1 MDLER
6 SPPPPPPE
14 GGGGGGGGG
23 GASCSICLD
32 PVVAGGRSVARL
44 QCGHEFHLDCIG
56 SAFNA
61 KGAMQCP
68 NCRKIEKGRWLYA
81 SGHHPSPDIDIG
93 GWVTG
98 ETYDIT
104 SDIPFGFQWCPF
116 SGFTQL
122 ASVFEEGEAEQTS
135 YHTVGDHSNAASSSL
150 VCPYLALRGFLHPV
164 HVPSSSSSGA
174 ENSSFHR
181 HPTSLEGHAAHDL
194 SNTQVFHATESR
206 NHDNDHRYM
215 SNLPVS
221 GIPDHSVAPFGI
233 GLPRYDSSS
242 QQRTRPYA
250 HHRPLVHRPT
260 PRNGSNM
267 VTPLGSVPAVM
278 AETRGHGHGA
288 RGHMYQQSMHSL
300 QSSPFPPT
308 SRRVRP
314 RALTITS
321 FIAASSSAEIGG
333 HHGFAPPVNRSNS
346 SDGEAVSRPVDRPY
360 GWGQE
365 GFTPFPWIPAD
376 GESHWWGTFNPMQN
390 HTHGGFTRR
399 PTGERMPQSHPD
411 SGYHSMHP
419 QRMPPFL

>member
-6 SPPPPPPE
+6 SPPPE
-14 GGGGGGGGG
+14 GGGGGG

-194 SNTQVFHATESR
+194 SNAQVFHATESR

-250 HHRPLVHRPT
+250 HHHPIVHRPT

-288 RGHMYQQSMHSL
+288 RGHMYQQSMHTSL

-333 HHGFAPPVNRSNS
+333 HHGFAPPVNRTNS

-360 GWGQE
+360 GWGRE
-365 GFTPFPWIPAD
+365 GFTPFPWIQAD

-399 PTGERMPQSHPD
+399 PTADRIPQRHPD

>member
-6 SPPPPPPE
+6 SPPPHE
-14 GGGGGGGGG
+14 TAAMGGGGGA
-23 GASCSICLD
+23 ASCSICLD
-32 PVVAGGRSVARL
+32 PVVVGAGGRSVAKL

-93 GWVTG
+93 SWVT
-98 ETYDIT
+98 D
-104 SDIPFGFQWCPF
+104 
-116 SGFTQL
+116 
-122 ASVFEEGEAEQTS
+122 
-135 YHTVGDHSNAASSSL
+135 HTVGDHSNAASSSL
-150 VCPYLALRGFLHPV
+150 ACPYLALRGFLHPV
-164 HVPSSSSSGA
+164 HVPSSSSSSA

-181 HPTSLEGHAAHDL
+181 HPTGLEGHAAPDM
-194 SNTQVFHATESR
+194 SNPQVFHATESR
-206 NHDNDHRYM
+206 NHDNDHRFL

-221 GIPDHSVAPFGI
+221 GIPDHSVPPFGI

-242 QQRTRPYA
+242 QQRSRPYA
-250 HHRPLVHRPT
+250 HHHPLVHRPT

-267 VTPLGSVPAVM
+267 VTPLGSVPPVM

-288 RGHMYQQSMHSL
+288 RGGHMYQQSMHSSM

-333 HHGFAPPVNRSNS
+333 HHVFAPVNRSNA
-346 SDGEAVSRPVDRPY
+346 SDGEAVSRPVNRTY
-360 GWGQE
+360 RWGQE
-365 GFTPFPWIPAD
+365 GYTSFPWIPAD
-376 GESHWWGTFNPMQN
+376 GESHWWGTFNPVQN

-399 PTGERMPQSHPD
+399 PSGERIPQSHSD
-411 SGYHSMHP
+411 NGYQSMHP